1 MTAIDSADGPI
12 SWRKRA
18 TSALVSTATLAALV
32 GIGIAGHATHWTF
45 GLGAHAAHS
54 EHGDQASGH
63 AEPGHGQDTAAKADR
78 THSGQAV
85 SSDSAVSGSPDSATG
100 RTVASG
106 ESSNVLKF
114 ESPGA
119 FEKAG
124 IEIVPIRVRSMGETI
139 RANGMI
145 DFDQHHVARVSGIV
159 SGKVSRVQR
168 RLGDSVKKGEVLALI
183 ESVQVGEA
191 KARFLTALAI
201 SQTRD
206 ETVRILESVSTIIA
220 QRQLREAKLTA
231 QEARIELLNAEQTL
245 SNLGLKLSIE
255 EFAKLSEVERTA
267 RIRFLGLP
275 ESIGNE
281 IRTTQL
287 TSNLIPLTAPFDGI
301 VIGRD
306 VGLGEVVEPAR
317 PLFEVA
323 DVSRMWIV
331 LNVRKEDAYKLRL
344 GQTIRFQG
352 DGLKDPVES
361 KVSWIASEV
370 DEIKR
375 SLVVRGEIPNRLR
388 TDIDSDSANFA
399 LKAKTFGTGVIEVG
413 GKADALVVPREAV
426 HDDGGKRYVFL
437 QENDRT
443 FRAIEVKT
451 GLEDSEDVEILSEL
465 PREGR
470 LAGRGSH
477 VLKSQMLL
485 QKIDSGES

>member
-1 MTAIDSADGPI
+1 MTAIDSAEGPI
-12 SWRKRA
+12 SLRKRV
-18 TSALVSTATLAALV
+18 TSALGSTLTLAALV
-32 GIGIAGHATHWTF
+32 GIGIAGHDTHWTF
-45 GLGAHAAHS
+45 GMGAHAAHDDHASDHS
-54 EHGDQASGH
+54 E
-63 AEPGHGQDTAAKADR
+63 
-78 THSGQAV
+78 
-85 SSDSAVSGSPDSATG
+85 SSDEKSVSGKAGGTKSGAPDSSGSAVTQTTDPATG
-100 RTVASG
+100 KAA
-106 ESSNVLKF
+106 SNVLKF
-114 ESPGA
+114 DSPDA
-119 FEKAG
+119 FDKSG
-124 IEIVPIRVRSMGETI
+124 IEIVPISTRNMGDTI

-159 SGKVSRVQR
+159 SGKVWRVQR

-206 ETVRILESVSTIIA
+206 ETVRILESVSSIIA

-245 SNLGLKLSIE
+245 SNLGLNVSID

-275 ESIGNE
+275 ETIGNE
-281 IRTTQL
+281 IRSTQL

-323 DVSRMWIV
+323 DVSRMWII

-344 GQTIRFQG
+344 GQKIRFQG
-352 DGLKDPVES
+352 DGLKEPVES
-361 KVSWIASEV
+361 TVSWIANEV
-370 DEIKR
+370 DEVKR
-375 SLVVRGEIPNRLR
+375 TLVVRGEISNKLR
-388 TDIDSDSANFA
+388 TDFGSESANFA

-413 GKADALVVPREAV
+413 GKADAMVVPREAV

-437 QENDRT
+437 QTDDRT
-443 FRAIEVKT
+443 FRAVEVQT
-451 GLEDSEDVEILSEL
+451 GLEDREGVEILSEL
-465 PREGR
+465 PRDGR

-485 QKIDSGES
+485 QKIESGES

>member
-1 MTAIDSADGPI
+1 MTIDKVESAV
-12 SWRKRA
+12 SWRKRVIQGLA
-18 TSALVSTATLAALV
+18 SALTLAGLV
-32 GIGIAGHATHWTF
+32 GIGVAGHATHWKF
-45 GLGAHAAHS
+45 GFGAGATHDELKSRHS
-54 EHGDQASGH
+54 RTSDEKSASSSSVV
-63 AEPGHGQDTAAKADR
+63 
-78 THSGQAV
+78 THSKKDYAATG
-85 SSDSAVSGSPDSATG
+85 GKSATG
-100 RTVASG
+100 KPEPTGVPG
-106 ESSNVLKF
+106 DLKF
-114 ESPGA
+114 DSRDA
-119 FEKAG
+119 FEKSG
-124 IEIVPIRVRSMGETI
+124 IEIVPIRVRSMGDSI

-159 SGKVSRVQR
+159 SGKVWRVQR

-206 ETVRILESVSTIIA
+206 ETVRILESVSSIIA

-245 SNLGLKLSIE
+245 SNLGLQAKIE
-255 EFAKLSEVERTA
+255 EFAKLGEVERTVH
-267 RIRFLGLP
+267 IRFLGLP
-275 ESIGNE
+275 ESIANE
-281 IRTTQL
+281 IRSTQM

-306 VGLGEVVEPAR
+306 VGLGEIVEPAR

-344 GQTIRFQG
+344 GQKIRFQG
-352 DGLKDPVES
+352 DGSNEPVES
-361 KVSWIASEV
+361 TVSWIANEV
-370 DEIKR
+370 DDVKR
-375 SLVVRGEIPNRLR
+375 TLVVRGELNNRLR
-388 TDIDSDSANFA
+388 KDFGSESANFA
-399 LKAKTFGTGVIEVG
+399 YKAKTFGTGMIEVV
-413 GKADALVVPREAV
+413 GKPDALVVPREAV
-426 HDDGGKRYVFL
+426 LDDGDKRYVFMQL
-437 QENDRT
+437 DDRT

-451 GLEDSEDVEILSEL
+451 GLEDGEGIEILSGL

-485 QKIDSGES
+485 QKIESGES